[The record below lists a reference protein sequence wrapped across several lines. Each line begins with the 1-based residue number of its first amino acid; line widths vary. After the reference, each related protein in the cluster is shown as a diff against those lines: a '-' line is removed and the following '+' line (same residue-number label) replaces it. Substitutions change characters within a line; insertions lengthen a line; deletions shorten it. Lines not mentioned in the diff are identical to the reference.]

1 LRSTDCLPDVVKHLY
16 AIVRELKELFSNKRF
31 TPDDHLVG
39 SLGEVLAEYRYGLDS
54 LPNCTECHDARA
66 RNGRLVQAKATQGTK
81 IGLGSEPGHLV
92 VLRLMPDRST
102 EEVFN
107 GPGALT
113 WHNAGPR
120 QKNGQCPIY
129 LSKLRALMLQ
139 VSEGSKL
146 KVANE

>member
-1 LRSTDCLPDVVKHLY
+1 LKSTDCLPDIVKRLY
-16 AIVRELKELFSNKRF
+16 AIVGELKELFSNKRF
-31 TPDDHLVG
+31 TPDGHLVG

-54 LPNCTECHDARA
+54 LPNCTECRDARA
-66 RNGRLVQAKATQGTK
+66 RNGRLVQAKATQGKK

-129 LSKLRALMLQ
+129 LSKLRALVLQ

-146 KVANE
+146 TVANE

>member
-1 LRSTDCLPDVVKHLY
+1 MKSTDCLPDIVKRLC
-16 AIVRELKELFSNKRF
+16 AIVGELKELFPNKRF
-31 TPDDHLVG
+31 TPDGHLVG

-54 LPNCTECHDARA
+54 LPDCTECHDARA
-66 RNGRLVQAKATQGTK
+66 RNGRLVQAKATQGKK
-81 IGLGSEPGHLV
+81 IGLRSEPGHLV

-102 EEVFN
+102 EEIFN

-129 LSKLRALMLQ
+129 LSKLRALVLQ

-146 KVANE
+146 TVANE

>member
-1 LRSTDCLPDVVKHLY
+1 MKSTDCLPDIVKRLY
-16 AIVRELKELFSNKRF
+16 AIVGELKELFSNKRF
-31 TPDDHLVG
+31 TPDGHLVG
-39 SLGEVLAEYRYGLDS
+39 SLGEMLAEYRYGLDS

-66 RNGRLVQAKATQGTK
+66 RNGEIVHVKATQGKK
-81 IGLGSEPGHLV
+81 IGLGSEPEHLV

-129 LSKLRALMLQ
+129 LSKLRALVLQ

-146 KVANE
+146 TVANE

>member
-1 LRSTDCLPDVVKHLY
+1 
-16 AIVRELKELFSNKRF
+16 
-31 TPDDHLVG
+31 
-39 SLGEVLAEYRYGLDS
+39 VLAEYRYGLDS